1 MEMETSAEGE
11 ISSSNIQFQEYYVH
25 GFWPHDCSF
34 FSSPSSYLCF
44 SCTLPGRQDGSTI
57 LHTGLLSTSLGRS
70 STLSCFQHA
79 RATAVLSPAAR
90 DAPDGHSWSLTSRR
104 VESCLPMGGGHCT
117 LYSSL
122 PVRLGDGSHQ
132 GTVYSQEQIRDHLRI
147 PPPHPP
153 RTLRTNVNQD
163 SETSVCC
170 QAHSVG
176 PHRLAARRIGSLSR
190 CTWRGSGGASICT
203 AALQMGNQVTLE

>member
-104 VESCLPMGGGHCT
+104 VESCLPMGGGGTARSTHPCQCVLGMEATRVQYT
-117 LYSSL
+117 LKNKFVTTSAS
-122 PVRLGDGSHQ
+122 
-132 GTVYSQEQIRDHLRI
+132 
-147 PPPHPP
+147 PPPTHPARSGQTST
-153 RTLRTNVNQD
+153 RTQR
-163 SETSVCC
+163 
-170 QAHSVG
+170 QA
-176 PHRLAARRIGSLSR
+176 
-190 CTWRGSGGASICT
+190 
-203 AALQMGNQVTLE
+203 

>member
-1 MEMETSAEGE
+1 MPKEKSLQATYNSKNTMSMGSGLMIAHSSHPPLPISASRVHSLGARMGRQFCTQDCLARVSAEAAP
-11 ISSSNIQFQEYYVH
+11 SRV
-25 GFWPHDCSF
+25 
-34 FSSPSSYLCF
+34 FSMHVRQLC
-44 SCTLPGRQDGSTI
+44 
-57 LHTGLLSTSLGRS
+57 
-70 STLSCFQHA
+70 
-79 RATAVLSPAAR
+79 
-90 DAPDGHSWSLTSRR
+90 
-104 VESCLPMGGGHCT
+104 CLPPRETHPMATVGVSRADESNRVCPWGGHCT

-203 AALQMGNQVTLE
+203 AVLQMGNQVTLE